1 MSEEVSGTTCM
12 LTVILQQ
19 VGTCVVEPLSRAGK
33 ELAGQPGRGNDV
45 RDFLFRWVHT
55 RTQPAIEDDVGWLTT
70 YLGLAGGGRI
80 RLFCYLNCVE

>member
-45 RDFLFRWVHT
+45 RDFLFRWMH
-55 RTQPAIEDDVGWLTT
+55 TQPAVEGDVGWLPIW
-70 YLGLAGGGRI
+70 AGWREQNQTV
-80 RLFCYLNCVE
+80 CYFNCVE